1 MILQTLTSS
10 EEEIM
15 QLIWQKE
22 KIYFRE
28 LMEIFPEPKPHQNT
42 VSTFLKIL
50 VEKHYLTTE
59 KEGRIYLYS
68 PSIGFDD
75 YKKFVLKRFLENYF
89 DNSGTELL
97 KVLME
102 EKFIKLKDLNQFFE
116 GKITNMPLTETIEKD
131 NHIQDF
137 IKEITGDKKLKKKD
151 KKNKKKKK

>member
-1 MILQTLTSS
+1 M
-10 EEEIM
+10 
-15 QLIWQKE
+15 
-22 KIYFRE
+22 
-28 LMEIFPEPKPHQNT
+28 
-42 VSTFLKIL
+42 
-50 VEKHYLTTE
+50 
-59 KEGRIYLYS
+59 
-68 PSIGFDD
+68 
-75 YKKFVLKRFLENYF
+75 ENYF